1 MILTDTP
8 SRLSPAEL
16 GAIARRI
23 AASPE
28 RWANLIR
35 FDPWQRWY
43 QRFAADDRH
52 EVWLLSW
59 LPGQDTGFHD
69 HGGSAGAFAVAR
81 GSLRERIA
89 PGRRPGPFGAAL
101 EPGTVRSF
109 GPRYLHDVRNDSARA
124 AVSVHVYSPP
134 LAGMRRYRLT
144 AGGLLRP
151 EAADRQ
157 RSSRGTPPW

>member
-1 MILTDTP
+1 MTLARA
-8 SRLSPAEL
+8 RLSPAEL
-16 GAIARRI
+16 GAIARQI
-23 AASPE
+23 AASPA
-28 RWANLIR
+28 RWAGLIR

-69 HGGSAGAFAVAR
+69 HGGSAGAFVVAR
-81 GSLRERIA
+81 GSLRERTA
-89 PGRRPGPFGAAL
+89 PGGRPGPLRPALGPGAV
-101 EPGTVRSF
+101 TTF
-109 GPRYLHDVRNDSARA
+109 GPRYLHDVRNDSASA

-134 LAGMRRYRLT
+134 LTSMRRYRLT

-151 EAADRQ
+151 QAEERQ
-157 RSSRGTPPW
+157 GVSSW

>member
-1 MILTDTP
+1 MTHTSASP
-8 SRLSPAEL
+8 QLSPAEL

-23 AASPE
+23 AASPAL
-28 RWANLIR
+28 WAGLIR

-43 QRFAADDRH
+43 HRFAAGDRH

-89 PGRRPGPFGAAL
+89 PGGRPGPFGDAL

-134 LAGMRRYRLT
+134 LTGMRRYRLT

-157 RSSRGTPPW
+157 RVSPGTPSW